1 MPRLAET
8 EREIAACFDVM
19 AELRP
24 QLQRESFPALV
35 GQMRAEGYRLA
46 YSEHAGQVVTV
57 AGFRISTNL
66 ALGRNLYVDDLV
78 TAAAARSGGHGAA
91 MLDWL
96 RRLAQQAGCRYLHL
110 DSGVQRHR
118 AHGFYFRHGF
128 HIAYYHFC
136 ERLDQD

>member
-1 MPRLAET
+1 MPKLAET
-8 EREIAACFDVM
+8 EREIAACFDVLVQ
-19 AELRP
+19 LRP
-24 QLQRESFPALV
+24 QLQRATFPQLV
-35 GQMRAEGYRLA
+35 RQMAGEGYQLA
-46 YSEHAGQVVTV
+46 YSEHAGRVVTV
-57 AGFRISTNL
+57 AGFRIATNL

-96 RRLAQQAGCRYLHL
+96 RRLARDQGCRYLHL
-110 DSGVQRHR
+110 DSGVQRHQ
-118 AHGFYFRHGF
+118 AHRFYFRHGF